1 MLKTIAII
9 AVIVLVAVG
18 AVLAYAATRPDT
30 FSVQRSLDIKAPPDK
45 VFALITDLRG
55 WTAWSPYEKRDPE
68 MKRSYAGASSGK
80 GSAYAWDGNR
90 NVGAGR
96 MEITDVAAPTKAV
109 IALDFLRPF
118 KAQNTAEFT
127 LKPQGDTTNVTWEMH
142 GPNLYVGKVMG
153 TFINMD
159 RMIGKD
165 FEDGL
170 ANLKALAER
179 S

>member
-1 MLKTIAII
+1 MLKAIAIV
-9 AVIVLVAVG
+9 AVIVLVAIG

-45 VFALITDLRG
+45 LFALITDLRG
-55 WTAWSPYEKRDPE
+55 WTAWSPYEKRDPA
-68 MKRSYAGASSGK
+68 MKRSYSGAPAGNGA
-80 GSAYAWDGNR
+80 AYAWDGNR

-96 MEITDVAAPTKAV
+96 MEITDLQAPSKVV

-127 LKPQGDTTNVTWEMH
+127 LRPQGDATNVTWKMH
-142 GPNLYVGKVMG
+142 GPNLYIGKVMG

-170 ANLKALAER
+170 ASLKAVAER